1 MKQILCYGDSNTWG
15 YWGNDWTRFPFE
27 DRWPGRLEMLMGKD
41 YRVIEEGLCSRTI
54 VMEDSVQPHR
64 SGLRYL
70 QPCLMSQFPLDYLIV
85 MLGTNDTK
93 RRYGISAQEIGLA
106 MEELLKTV
114 LGFFHWTGARTKFLL
129 IAPAPL
135 QSYEGNF
142 ETDGESVFRF
152 PACSPA
158 YAVRAAFRFFTS
170 SKRAL
175 QIPLDIHHSHHE
187 CVPHLQKICPCPIIR
202 FGASLFQFPGHL
214 QQKVL

>member
-27 DRWPGRLEMLMGKD
+27 DRWPGRLEMLMGKG

-54 VMEDSVQPHR
+54 AMEDSVQPHR
-64 SGLRYL
+64 KGISYL

-114 LGFFHWTGARTKFLL
+114 LGFFHWTGAETKFLL

-142 ETDGESVFRF
+142 EMDEDSLKKSRMLAGIYQELARAYGVLFLDAGAFVRHFQADGCHLDRRGHGEL
-152 PACSPA
+152 AQ
-158 YAVRAAFRFFTS
+158 AVYDKLKAVS
-170 SKRAL
+170 QL
-175 QIPLDIHHSHHE
+175 
-187 CVPHLQKICPCPIIR
+187 PI
-202 FGASLFQFPGHL
+202 
-214 QQKVL
+214 